1 MPEIVH
7 ISGTPNPLAKKFH
20 CDEMISPAKPLS
32 FSSSLEA
39 SASETAK
46 ALFDLDY
53 VTNVF
58 MLDQVVTINV
68 RESTDWEMVEPEL
81 SMLLEE
87 YLEASTGSVPEQ
99 QEQPEIQITFPED
112 FFGLSLE
119 DQLSHLNRIL
129 EAKVRPGLA
138 GDGGGLDIMG
148 IEGNTVYIYYLGAC
162 GSCPSATTGTL
173 NYIQTTFKQ
182 LAHPTLE
189 VALS

>member
-1 MPEIVH
+1 MPEILH
-7 ISGTPNPLAKKFH
+7 ISGTPNPQAKKFH
-20 CDEMISPAKPLS
+20 ADELLTPGKPLS
-32 FSSSLEA
+32 FSSSIEA
-39 SASETAK
+39 QANETAR

-58 MLDQVVTINV
+58 ILDQVVTVNV
-68 RESTDWEMVEPEL
+68 KPGTDWEMVEPEL
-81 SMLLEE
+81 SMLMEE
-87 YLEASTGSVPEQ
+87 YLEPAQEEVQAVPEQ
-99 QEQPEIQITFPED
+99 EIQFPED
-112 FFGLSLE
+112 FFALELE
-119 DQLSHLNRIL
+119 DQLKHLNLIL
-129 EAKVRPGLA
+129 DVKVRPGLA

-182 LAHPTLE
+182 LAHPTID

>member
-1 MPEIVH
+1 MPEILH

-20 CDEMISPAKPLS
+20 ADEIISPAKPLS
-32 FSSSLEA
+32 YSNSVEA
-39 SASETAK
+39 ADSETAQ

-58 MLDQVVTINV
+58 ILDQVVTINV
-68 RESTDWEMVEPEL
+68 RQGTDWEMVEPEL

-87 YLEASTGSVPEQ
+87 YLEAASEPTQAQ
-99 QEQPEIQITFPED
+99 QEITIEFPED
-112 FFGLSLE
+112 FFGMTLE
-119 DQLSHLNRIL
+119 DQLAHLNKIL
-129 EAKVRPGLA
+129 DAKIRPGLA

-162 GSCPSATTGTL
+162 GSCPSSTTGTL

-182 LAHPTLE
+182 LAHPTIE